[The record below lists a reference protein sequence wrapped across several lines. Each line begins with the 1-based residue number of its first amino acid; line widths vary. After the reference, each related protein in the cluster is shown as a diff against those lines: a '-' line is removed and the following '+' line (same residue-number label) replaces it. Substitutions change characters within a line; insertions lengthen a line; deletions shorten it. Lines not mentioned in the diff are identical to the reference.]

1 MIALDHLVLAAAT
14 LEAGRAY
21 AEQLLG
27 VPTQPGG
34 KHARMGTHNRLLNL
48 GDAYLEIIAI
58 DPDGEPPF
66 QPRWFA
72 LDDPEMRARL
82 AAGPALIHWVAS
94 TDNIERD
101 AARSSFPLGAIHAME
116 RDDLRWRITIPP
128 DGELPGNGLIP
139 TLIQWDVDDHP
150 SKRLPESGYR
160 MVALRGAHPQP
171 KTITAALSSLGLD
184 QALAVEASRDRRAR
198 LEAVIETPN
207 RRVTLA

>member
-1 MIALDHLVLAAAT
+1 MIAFDHLVIAAAT
-14 LEAGRAY
+14 LEAGSTY
-21 AEQLLG
+21 VEHLLG

-34 KHARMGTHNRLLNL
+34 KHRRMGTHNRLLNL

-58 DPDGEPPF
+58 DPDGDPPF

-94 TDNIERD
+94 TDNIARD
-101 AARSSFPLGAIHAME
+101 AARCAFPLGAIHPME
-116 RDDLRWRITIPP
+116 RGDLRWRITIPP
-128 DGELPGNGLIP
+128 GGELPGDGLIP

-150 SKRLPESGYR
+150 SERLPESGCHL
-160 MVALRGAHPQP
+160 VALRGAHPQP
-171 KTITAALSSLGLD
+171 ATIGAALSSLGLD
-184 QALAVEASRDRRAR
+184 QAFAVEASGDRLAR
-198 LEAVIETPN
+198 LKAVIETPK